1 MGSMIN
7 ITSDGYSEKVLEND
21 WAAVY
26 AKKLLNEHIEKS
38 NPHGITKETVELG
51 DVDNIKQ
58 ATKDEFDSHT
68 SNKNNPHNVTKAQL
82 GLGNVDNV
90 KQATK
95 AEFDIFS
102 QATQKEISDVRDEIP
117 KNVSELVNDLGYLTE
132 HQDISHKA
140 DASYVDNADSAINE
154 RINKIKYYG
163 DADIEI
169 SPEEWF
175 TFEDEAHTTLT
186 GFSEGHGSE
195 TSIVIPYSV
204 RSIYID
210 AFIGCTGLTSITI
223 PDSVTYIGANAFY
236 GCTGLTSITIPD
248 SVTNIGD
255 YVFSGCE
262 NLTIYCLQGS
272 YVDRYAQERS
282 IPVKYTEVAIDKT
295 ITENSE
301 NAVCSGAVY
310 DAVSTK
316 TTQAITQTLA
326 VNTIYDLGEQN
337 SLTLNL
343 PSGQLGDFIEVDFL
357 STDTPTTL
365 TITAN
370 SGMSDYDLVPEANSI
385 YSLYFNWIRLDV
397 TTYGWGVGYAE
408 YTRAVTE

>member
-316 TTQAITQTLA
+316 TTQAIPQTLA

>member
-1 MGSMIN
+1 MNLEEQLTQVSEDVNTIKENVTTVYNVGVQ
-7 ITSDGYSEKVLEND
+7 DGLNTV
-21 WAAVY
+21 
-26 AKKLLNEHIEKS
+26 NEHAS
-38 NPHGITKETVELG
+38 DT
-51 DVDNIKQ
+51 NI
-58 ATKDEFDSHT
+58 HT
-68 SNKNNPHNVTKAQL
+68 SL
-82 GLGNVDNV
+82 EE
-90 KQATK
+90 KQNLDA
-95 AEFDIFS
+95 
-102 QATQKEISDVRDEIP
+102 R
-117 KNVSELVNDLGYLTE
+117 LT
-132 HQDISHKA
+132 S
-140 DASYVDNADSAINE
+140 INE

-186 GFSEGHGSE
+186 GFREGHGSE

-236 GCTGLTSITIPD
+236 GCTGLVSVSIPDSVRYIEADAFAGCTGLTSITIPD
-248 SVTNIGD
+248 SVTSIGD
-255 YVFSGCE
+255 YAFGGCE

-272 YVDRYAQERS
+272 YADRYAQERS
-282 IPVKYTEVAIDKT
+282 IPVKYTEIAIDKT

-316 TTQAITQTLA
+316 TTQAIPQTLA